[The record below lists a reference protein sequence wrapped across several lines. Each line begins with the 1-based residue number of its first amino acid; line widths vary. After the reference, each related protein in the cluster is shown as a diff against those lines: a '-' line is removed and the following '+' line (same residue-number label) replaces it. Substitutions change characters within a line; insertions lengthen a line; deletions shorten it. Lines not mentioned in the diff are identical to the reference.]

1 VMGWALPSQL
11 VPPINETVVTMNKGQ
26 FTLKPIKTD
35 NGWHI
40 VMVDDVK
47 PFVLPSFDE
56 AKAGI
61 AQALVQQRRQ
71 EAVGAL
77 MKNVKLSQPGK

>member
-1 VMGWALPSQL
+1 MGWVLPSQL
-11 VPPINETVVTMNKGQ
+11 VPPINSVVPNMTKGQ
-26 FTLKPIKTD
+26 FTVKPIQTN

-61 AQALVQQRRQ
+61 AQALVQQKRQ
-71 EAVGAL
+71 EAVTAL
-77 MKNVKLSQPGK
+77 MKTIKISQPGK

>member
-1 VMGWALPSQL
+1 MGWVLPSQL
-11 VPPINETVVTMNKGQ
+11 VPPINDVVLNMTKGQ
-26 FTLKPIKTD
+26 FTLKPIQTS

-40 VMVDDVK
+40 VMADDVK
-47 PFVLPSFDE
+47 PFILPSFDE

-71 EAVGAL
+71 EAVSAL
-77 MKNVKLSQPGK
+77 MKTIKISQPGK